1 MFDSNANKEHALV
14 GLRLEMLA
22 GQFICSIFFFFY
34 SASILC
40 SQTIE
45 FSQIRCGTGSTASS

>member
-22 GQFICSIFFFFY
+22 GQFICSIFFL
-34 SASILC
+34 ILQVFC
-40 SQTIE
+40 VLK
-45 FSQIRCGTGSTASS
+45 R